1 MRMNHIGIHVPDVTA
16 TTDFLVRHFGLTL
29 REMRGAGGLAILE
42 DDAGLEIVVS
52 HPIEKFGG
60 GEQQAIGLVTYHLG
74 FIQTDRLEVDRLY
87 RQLKESDAELVGEP
101 REMRGGYLFYC
112 MAPGRVLIEVGWRP
126 E

>member
-1 MRMNHIGIHVPDVTA
+1 MNHIDIHVPDVTA